1 MHADALPRQ
10 VDPRDAGLG
19 RAVAWAVGLHVLIA
33 LLLIVSPLLTW
44 DRDRLN
50 PAGATS
56 MEATLEVSAAD
67 QRAVRQALAFQP
79 EPLPV
84 PVESMPEPVPEDTV
98 PPPQPVPERS
108 PQDARVVQQREAQER
123 IPVPD
128 QVDREEARR
137 EAIAQEKA
145 RQEQEAKRRQEQIDL
160 SERQRQQQAEQQR
173 RLAAQQEEE
182 RQKRIAEEA
191 KKKEEAERQQK
202 LADIRRQREQAARQ
216 TQLAEQRAQQLRD
229 AQARQTPDSPRPAQ
243 QAGSS
248 NAAAG
253 QASGP
258 TESEWSG
265 AMLAAIERQ
274 WIRPPN
280 TPPDMICPVRIRMLP
295 GGEVMSAEA
304 QSSCAYDQTVR
315 DSVERAVLRASPLP
329 YAGFER
335 VAARDFVVRF
345 RPSN

>member
-1 MHADALPRQ
+1 MHAETFPRQ
-10 VDPRDAGLG
+10 AMPQDEGLG

-33 LLLIVSPLLTW
+33 LLLILSPLFTW
-44 DRDRLN
+44 DRERLN

-56 MEATLEVSAAD
+56 MEASLEVSAAD
-67 QRAVRQALAFQP
+67 QRAVRQALSSRP
-79 EPLPV
+79 EPMPA
-84 PVESMPEPVPEDTV
+84 PVESMPEPVPEDTA
-98 PPPQPVPERS
+98 PPPQPIVERS
-108 PQDARVVQQREAQER
+108 PQDARVVQQSEAQER

-128 QVDREEARR
+128 TTDQEEASR
-137 EAIAQEKA
+137 EAIALEKA

-160 SERQRQQQAEQQR
+160 SERQRQERAEQQR

-182 RQKRIAEEA
+182 KQKRLADEA
-191 KKKEEAERQQK
+191 KKKEEADRQQK

-216 TQLAEQRAQQLRD
+216 TQLAEQRAQQLRE
-229 AQARQTPDSPRPAQ
+229 AQARQAPASSRTAA
-243 QAGSS
+243 QAGES
-248 NAAAG
+248 NAASG

-280 TPPDMICPVRIRMLP
+280 TPPDMICPVRIRLLP
-295 GGEVMSAEA
+295 GGEVMSAEV
-304 QSSCAYDQTVR
+304 QPNCNHDQAIR

-335 VAARDFVVRF
+335 VAKRDFTVRF